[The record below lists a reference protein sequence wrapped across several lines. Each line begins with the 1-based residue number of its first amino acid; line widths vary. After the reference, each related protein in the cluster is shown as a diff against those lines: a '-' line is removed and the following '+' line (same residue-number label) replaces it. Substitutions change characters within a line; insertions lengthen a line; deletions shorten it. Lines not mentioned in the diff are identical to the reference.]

1 MNLKKLTKMI
11 DALGP
16 DSTSASAAA
25 VSLAGL
31 GSLGVYRQVIDAALA
46 QQQREMVEKY
56 MTGEYEADLP
66 FDYERW
72 DETEVLKRP
81 MGQMFSVASGA
92 YERAVELLGS
102 ADCPLSEAEVKS
114 VLSSMTMLW
123 HYGCLLE
130 DRLHE
135 WHLSHSRDYSLSE
148 LGAKIS
154 DARRNVRIIYGRER
168 DRGDMPPDISWIPP
182 ERVLERT
189 MLGLRDSFEHLCYQ
203 EKYVRMIVGPLTR
216 GEVRRAS
223 AEFPRH
229 MIEEIVDL
237 NMAAGL
243 KIESNF
249 EARVFELV

>member
-1 MNLKKLTKMI
+1 MNLKKLAKTI

-16 DSTSASAAA
+16 VSTAASAAA
-25 VSLAGL
+25 VSMAGL
-31 GSLGVYRQVIDAALA
+31 GSLGIYRQVIDAAVA
-46 QQQREMVEKY
+46 QQQREMLEKY
-56 MTGEYEADLP
+56 MTGAYEDGLP

-72 DETEVLKRP
+72 DETEVLERP
-81 MGQMFSVASGA
+81 MRRMFAVASGA

-135 WHLSHSRDYSLSE
+135 WHLSQSMDCSLSE
-148 LGAKIS
+148 LGAKINE
-154 DARRNVRIIYGRER
+154 ARRNVRIIYGRAS
-168 DRGDMPPDISWIPP
+168 DAGDMPPGISWVPP

-189 MLGLRDSFEHLCYQ
+189 LLGLRDSFEHLCYQ
-203 EKYVRMIVGPLTR
+203 EKYIRLLVGPLTR

-249 EARVFELV
+249 EARVFEPV